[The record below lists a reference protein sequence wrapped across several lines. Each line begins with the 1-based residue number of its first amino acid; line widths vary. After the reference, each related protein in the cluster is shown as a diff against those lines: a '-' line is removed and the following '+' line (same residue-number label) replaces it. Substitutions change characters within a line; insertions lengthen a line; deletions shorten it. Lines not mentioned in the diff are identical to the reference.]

1 MQDYLTKAE
10 NLKKLMI
17 SYVQEDVA
25 VAFSGG
31 ADSGLI
37 LKMACEAAEQTGHMV
52 YGIFL
57 QTMLHPAKEAER
69 AEEIADEIG
78 AVFKLL
84 KVDELRGA
92 DIGYNPQDRCYR
104 CKKYLFQSI
113 LREAKKLHAGI
124 VMEGTNQDDLK
135 VYRPGIRAVEELG
148 IASPLAEAGFTKAEV
163 RRLAAEY
170 GLSVSDK
177 PASPCLATR
186 FPYGTKLSAEAMR
199 KVEQG
204 ESMLKEQGFY
214 NVRIRVH
221 GEIAR
226 IEVDSRDL
234 AELVERRAVVTEC
247 LKKLGYTYVTVD
259 LEGFRSGSMDV
270 NINAELSLQQKTEG

>member
-1 MQDYLTKAE
+1 MQDYVVKV
-10 NLKKLMI
+10 KKLKEMI
-17 SYVQEDVA
+17 ASYAEGDVV

-37 LKMACEAAEQTGHMV
+37 LKMACEAAERTGRTV

-57 QTMLHPAKEAER
+57 HTMLHPAGEAESAR
-69 AEEIADEIG
+69 KIADEVG
-78 AVFKLL
+78 AVFKILEI
-84 KVDELRGA
+84 DELQEA
-92 DIGYNPQDRCYR
+92 DIEYNPQDRCYR

-113 LREAKKLHAGI
+113 LKEAGKLCADV

-135 VYRPGIRAVEELG
+135 AYRPGIRAVRELR
-148 IASPLAEAGFTKAEV
+148 IVSPLAAAELSKDEV

-170 GLSVSDK
+170 GLSISNK

-186 FPYGTKLSAEAMR
+186 FPYGTKLSDDAMR
-199 KVEQG
+199 RVEQG
-204 ESMLKEQGFY
+204 EEILKEQGFY
-214 NVRIRVH
+214 NVRLRVH

-226 IEVDSRDL
+226 IEVDSSDL
-234 AELVERRAVVTEC
+234 QALVERRKEIISG
-247 LKKLGYTYVTVD
+247 LKKLGYTYVTLD

-270 NINAELSLQQKTEG
+270 NIKESF

>member
-1 MQDYLTKAE
+1 MQDYVVKV
-10 NLKKLMI
+10 KKLKEMI
-17 SYVQEDVA
+17 ASYAEGDIV

-37 LKMACEAAEQTGHMV
+37 LKIACEAAERTGRTV

-57 QTMLHPAKEAER
+57 HTMLHPAGEAESAR
-69 AEEIADEIG
+69 KIADEVG
-78 AVFKLL
+78 AVFKILEI
-84 KVDELRGA
+84 DELQEA
-92 DIGYNPQDRCYR
+92 DIEYNPQDRCYR

-113 LREAKKLHAGI
+113 LKEAGKLCADV

-135 VYRPGIRAVEELG
+135 AYRPGIRAVRELR
-148 IASPLAEAGFTKAEV
+148 IVSPLAAAELSKDEV

-170 GLSVSDK
+170 GLSISNK

-186 FPYGTKLSAEAMR
+186 FPYGTKLSDDAMR
-199 KVEQG
+199 RVEQG
-204 ESMLKEQGFY
+204 EKILKEQGFY
-214 NVRIRVH
+214 NVRLRVH

-226 IEVDSRDL
+226 IEVDSSDL
-234 AELVERRAVVTEC
+234 QALVERRKEIISG
-247 LKKLGYTYVTVD
+247 LKKLGYTYVTLD

-270 NINAELSLQQKTEG
+270 NIKESF

>member
-1 MQDYLTKAE
+1 MQDYVVKV
-10 NLKKLMI
+10 KKLKEMI
-17 SYVQEDVA
+17 ASYAEGDIV

-37 LKMACEAAEQTGHMV
+37 LKMACEAAERTGRTV

-57 QTMLHPAKEAER
+57 HTMLHPAGEAESAR
-69 AEEIADEIG
+69 KIADEVG
-78 AVFKLL
+78 AVFKILEI
-84 KVDELRGA
+84 DELQEA
-92 DIGYNPQDRCYR
+92 DIEYNPQDRCYR

-113 LREAKKLHAGI
+113 LKEAGKLCADV

-135 VYRPGIRAVEELG
+135 AYRPGIRAVRELR
-148 IASPLAEAGFTKAEV
+148 IVSPLAAAELSKDEV

-170 GLSVSDK
+170 GLSISNK

-186 FPYGTKLSAEAMR
+186 FPYGTKLSDDAMR
-199 KVEQG
+199 RVEQG
-204 ESMLKEQGFY
+204 EEILKEQGFY
-214 NVRIRVH
+214 NVRLRVH

-226 IEVDSRDL
+226 IEVDSSDL
-234 AELVERRAVVTEC
+234 QALVERRKEIISG
-247 LKKLGYTYVTVD
+247 LKKLGYTYVTLD

-270 NINAELSLQQKTEG
+270 NIKESF

>member
-1 MQDYLTKAE
+1 MQDYVVKV
-10 NLKKLMI
+10 KKLKEMI
-17 SYVQEDVA
+17 ASYAEGDIV

-37 LKMACEAAEQTGHMV
+37 LKMACEAAERTGRTV

-57 QTMLHPAKEAER
+57 HTMLHPAGEAESAR
-69 AEEIADEIG
+69 KIADEVG
-78 AVFKLL
+78 AVFKILEI
-84 KVDELRGA
+84 DELQEA
-92 DIGYNPQDRCYR
+92 DIEYNPQDRCYR

-113 LREAKKLHAGI
+113 LKEAGKLCADV

-135 VYRPGIRAVEELG
+135 AYRPGIRAVRELR
-148 IASPLAEAGFTKAEV
+148 IVSPLAAAELSKDEV

-170 GLSVSDK
+170 GLSISNK

-186 FPYGTKLSAEAMR
+186 FPYGTKLSDDAMR
-199 KVEQG
+199 RVEQG
-204 ESMLKEQGFY
+204 EKILKEQGFC
-214 NVRIRVH
+214 NVRLRVH

-226 IEVDSRDL
+226 IEVDSSDL
-234 AELVERRAVVTEC
+234 QALVERRKEIISG
-247 LKKLGYTYVTVD
+247 LKKLGYTYVTLD

-270 NINAELSLQQKTEG
+270 NIKESF

>member
-1 MQDYLTKAE
+1 MQDYVVKV
-10 NLKKLMI
+10 KKLKEMI
-17 SYVQEDVA
+17 ASYAEGDIV

-37 LKMACEAAEQTGHMV
+37 LKMACEAAERTGRTV

-57 QTMLHPAKEAER
+57 HTMLHPAGEAESAR
-69 AEEIADEIG
+69 KIADEVG
-78 AVFKLL
+78 AVFKILEI
-84 KVDELRGA
+84 DELQEA
-92 DIGYNPQDRCYR
+92 DIEYNPQDRCYR

-113 LREAKKLHAGI
+113 LKEAGKLCADV

-135 VYRPGIRAVEELG
+135 AYRPGIRAVRELR
-148 IASPLAEAGFTKAEV
+148 IVSPLAAAELSKDEV

-170 GLSVSDK
+170 GLSISNK

-186 FPYGTKLSAEAMR
+186 FPYGTKLSDDAMR
-199 KVEQG
+199 RVEQG
-204 ESMLKEQGFY
+204 EKILKEQGFY
-214 NVRIRVH
+214 NVRLRVH

-226 IEVDSRDL
+226 IEVDSSDL
-234 AELVERRAVVTEC
+234 QALVERRKEIISG
-247 LKKLGYTYVTVD
+247 LKKLGYTYVTLD

-270 NINAELSLQQKTEG
+270 NIKESF